1 MSNEK
6 SLERFSDFAKE
17 QYKTETKVWVY
28 LFLVIS
34 VIFGVS
40 NLVSG
45 WSYFANGSLSIDWL
59 LSELAMAGVLFLFF
73 CGLRLVSLFT
83 WYFIIFWLLRWFP
96 TIRRE
101 KFSAYKH

>member
-1 MSNEK
+1 MNTEK
-6 SLERFSDFAKE
+6 SLEKFSAFAKE

-34 VIFGVS
+34 VIFAAA
-40 NLVSG
+40 NLVSAWG
-45 WSYFANGSLSIDWL
+45 YFANGSLSVDWL
-59 LSELAMAGVLFLFF
+59 FSELAMAGGLFLFLYV
-73 CGLRLVSLFT
+73 LRLVSLFT

-101 KFSAYKH
+101 KFSANKN